1 GLFELGLGGVGVLL
15 LDTLEDGL
23 GGLVHERLGLLQT
36 EGGQAAHLL
45 DDGDLRA
52 AGRLEDD
59 VEIGLLLLLGGGL
72 ATAGCGTLG
81 DGHGGGGGDV
91 EDLLELLHE
100 LRELDEGHL
109 LERFDE
115 LVVAE
120 LRHGGVPSCWW
131 DQVPAVC
138 GAFAPG
144 RAIRCPGAGRPE
156 DSSVVVGLLPVAGG
170 CGSSP
175 RSAQAVQ
182 ASCVARR
189 ASTVRAVLDSGAANT
204 AAALDIDAVIAPA
217 ALASRTSRDSRSAS
231 FLTSCSESG
240 LPSK

>member
-1 GLFELGLGGVGVLL
+1 FRSSLGVLL

-23 GGLVHERLGLLQT
+23 GGLVDERLGLLQT

-45 DDGDLRA
+45 DDGDLRG

-59 VEIGLLLLLGGGL
+59 VELGLLLLGGGL
-72 ATAGCGTLG
+72 ATTGGGSGTG

-91 EDLLELLHE
+91 EDVLELLHE
-100 LRELDEGHL
+100 LGELDEGHL
-109 LERFDE
+109 LESIDE

-120 LRHGGVPSCWW
+120 LRHEGVPSCRR
-131 DQVPAVC
+131 DLRPCGVERRSRAGSCDPDAPTGQPGDSAV
-138 GAFAPG
+138 A
-144 RAIRCPGAGRPE
+144 
-156 DSSVVVGLLPVAGG
+156 VVRKPV
-170 CGSSP
+170 S
-175 RSAQAVQ
+175 REAQA
-182 ASCVARR
+182 ASCLARS

-204 AAALDIDAVIAPA
+204 AAALDIDAFMTPA

-231 FLTSCSESG
+231 LWTSSCESS